1 MSSLHQLKADNTRLE
16 NRLESLISR
25 RSQLL
30 QVSSRLAAPMSCTP
44 TNTSTTSTDTS
55 NREPTGTRTTSSVT
69 QSIPTAT
76 STRTS
81 AVSTSDGSKSV
92 SNSTERYS
100 PSVTKPEPV
109 IASPKVQ
116 TPPSSTNGTQ
126 VENKLTSAKTKND
139 KGKSPPI
146 KVTTTPHNVGGT
158 LLTVP
163 ITSKVV
169 PQKSVNLQ
177 PSQIKVSMVQPH
189 VTQGVTDK
197 DRPKVASTAPPIAIL
212 PTISSPLLQKQQ
224 LQLLQPQTKQ
234 MTQNKTSKQPH
245 ILPHQTLTSQ
255 AFATQQFPQQQ
266 QFVLLMQQ
274 QQQQQQH
281 HLQQHLQRQGQGAYQ
296 SSQNQ
301 LASSQAQTSKGTASQ
316 KFVHTPMS
324 LGYQGGFVTISDGL
338 GIAGQPIDVS
348 KATATAFATLPLVPL
363 DKNKVCISLYY
374 PFAFLRSEAK
384 LVLNSHVER
393 LLG

>member
-16 NRLESLISR
+16 NRLDSLMSR

-109 IASPKVQ
+109 IAAPKSQ

-126 VENKLTSAKTKND
+126 VENIKLTSAKTKND
-139 KGKSPPI
+139 KGKSPPV
-146 KVTTTPHNVGGT
+146 KVTTTPQNVGGT

-163 ITSKVV
+163 ITSKMV

-189 VTQGVTDK
+189 VTQGIADK
-197 DRPKVASTAPPIAIL
+197 DRPKAASTAPPIAIL

-234 MTQNKTSKQPH
+234 MTQNKASKQPH

-274 QQQQQQH
+274 QQ

-296 SSQNQ
+296 SSPNQ

-348 KATATAFATLPLVPL
+348 KAAAFATLPLVPL
-363 DKNKVCISLYY
+363 DKNKVGISLYY
-374 PFAFLRSEAK
+374 PFAFLRSE
-384 LVLNSHVER
+384 
-393 LLG
+393 